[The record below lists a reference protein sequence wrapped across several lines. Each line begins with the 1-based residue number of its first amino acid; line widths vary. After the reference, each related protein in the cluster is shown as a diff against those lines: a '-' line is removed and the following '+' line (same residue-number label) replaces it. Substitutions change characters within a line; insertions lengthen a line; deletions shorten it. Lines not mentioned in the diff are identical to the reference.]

1 VADPKRNFVYG
12 LHAIGAVLEKA
23 PERLLELW
31 MAELRDD
38 ARARDL
44 KDRARAVG
52 IRIQV
57 ASTESLTKLVGD
69 VAHQGAV
76 AAVRPLKGWDE
87 HDLLEALQRLAE
99 DPLLL
104 ILDGIT
110 DPHNLGACLRTA
122 DAAGVHAVLM
132 PKDQAASTESL
143 TKLVGDVV
151 HQGAVAAVRPLRP
164 WDEHDLMS
172 ELSQISGDP
181 LLLVLDGVTDPH
193 NLGACL
199 RTADAAGVHALI
211 IPKDRSA
218 PVDGV
223 ARKVAAGAAEF
234 VPVASVTNLARTL
247 DLLKEQAIWVVG
259 TEGEAPQTLYQAD
272 LNRRLA
278 LVLGAEGGGMR
289 RLTRE
294 RCDFVV
300 RIPMAGQVESLNV
313 SVAAGVALFEARR
326 QRGG

>member
-1 VADPKRNFVYG
+1 VADSKRNFVYG
-12 LHAIGAVLEKA
+12 LHAIDAVIDKA

-31 MAELRDD
+31 MAEPRDD

-44 KDRARAVG
+44 RERARAAG
-52 IRIQV
+52 IRVQTV
-57 ASTESLTKLVGD
+57 GVESLAKLVGD

-76 AAVRPLKGWDE
+76 G
-87 HDLLEALQRLAE
+87 
-99 DPLLL
+99 
-104 ILDGIT
+104 
-110 DPHNLGACLRTA
+110 
-122 DAAGVHAVLM
+122 
-132 PKDQAASTESL
+132 
-143 TKLVGDVV
+143 
-151 HQGAVAAVRPLRP
+151 AVRPLRP
-164 WDEHDLMS
+164 WDEHDLVA
-172 ELSQISGDP
+172 ELSQIQGDP

-199 RTADAAGVHALI
+199 RTADAAGVHAVI

-218 PVDGV
+218 AVDGV

-247 DLLKEQAIWVVG
+247 DLLKQHAIWVVG
-259 TEGEAPQTLYQAD
+259 TEGDAPNTLYQAD

-278 LVLGAEGGGMR
+278 LVLGAEGTGMR

-300 RIPMAGQVESLNV
+300 RIPMAGRIESLNV

-326 QRGG
+326 QRAG